1 MNEFERAG
9 VCDLSTDNA
18 HKKDVVGWAVV
29 GGVVDEERM
38 NVLISVAVFLLDFV
52 RDDDGP
58 AGEGGRTM
66 TGGVGGY
73 EWMLTVLSSLWCVN
87 WTGRS
92 MGGGES
98 KLVCDLK
105 DRDASTWYGDV
116 NGRGVNGI
124 NTPGGK
130 EGARMRMYHPR
141 FGR

>member
-1 MNEFERAG
+1 
-9 VCDLSTDNA
+9 
-18 HKKDVVGWAVV
+18 
-29 GGVVDEERM
+29 M

-73 EWMLTVLSSLWCVN
+73 EWMLAVLSSLWCVN

-92 MGGGES
+92 VGGGES
-98 KLVCDLK
+98 ELVRDLK

-116 NGRGVNGI
+116 NGRGVNDI